1 MAGLRRGAAH
11 QVSSKRPDQREAVII
26 STARETSQK
35 LREPYVVGRMW
46 FRFDPGFQ
54 RELRAARLA
63 WQGSEDIVDRFPWT
77 SERLRDFE
85 AAYMRDARPAAARLA
100 VRWGLDIDQTI
111 HAVAIGASLNYPYYG
126 VRPDLTDPES
136 GLTYTEVRVY
146 TEFVWSEVRQTLMS
160 LPEHAAPP
168 TPLRFPDRNLRG
180 ARVSDKQAEL
190 AARCLALHFLTEESS
205 GERETGG
212 RRTWDEALRLWWRE
226 CGVDET
232 QSLDRSHWHRDRRR
246 LLEHVVRRR
255 LDPVRRL
262 MRLQD
267 ELGLGDKEWAE
278 ALGVSLTG
286 EDGSPA
292 VDTWLATKSEIRPT
306 QAFWDKVA
314 QARPD
319 LADDVLFTSELR
331 PGRL

>member
-11 QVSSKRPDQREAVII
+11 QVISRRPDEREAAII
-26 STARETSQK
+26 STARHTSDK

-46 FRFDPGFQ
+46 FRFDPGFL
-54 RELRAARLA
+54 RELGAARFA
-63 WQGSEDIVDRFPWT
+63 WQGSADIVDRFAWS

-85 AAYMRDARPAAARLA
+85 GAYMRDARPAAARLA
-100 VRWGLDIDQTI
+100 IRWGLDIDQTI
-111 HAVAIGASLNYPYYG
+111 HAVAVGASLNYPYYG

-146 TEFVWSEVRQTLMS
+146 TEFVWSKVRQTLLS
-160 LPEHAAPP
+160 LPEGVPPP
-168 TPLRFPDRNLRG
+168 TPLRFPDRNLRRK
-180 ARVSDKQAEL
+180 RVSDKPAKF
-190 AARCLALHFLTEESS
+190 AAMCLALHFLTEEWS

-212 RRTWDEALRLWWRE
+212 RRTWPEALRLWWRE
-226 CGVDET
+226 CGTDEDI
-232 QSLDRSHWHRDRRR
+232 SFDRSHWQRDRRR

-255 LDPVRRL
+255 LDRVRML

-278 ALGVSLTG
+278 ALGVPLTG

-292 VDTWLATKSEIRPT
+292 LDTWLATKSEIRPT
-306 QAFWDKVA
+306 QAFWDNVA
-314 QARPD
+314 KARPD
-319 LADDVLFTSELR
+319 LADDVLFHL
-331 PGRL
+331 